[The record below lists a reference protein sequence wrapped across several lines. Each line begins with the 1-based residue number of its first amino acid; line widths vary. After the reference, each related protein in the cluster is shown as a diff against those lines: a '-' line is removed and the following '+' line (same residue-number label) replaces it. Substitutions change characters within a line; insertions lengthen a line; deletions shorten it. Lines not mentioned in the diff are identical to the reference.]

1 MVAAMIGCETFPVNI
16 PSERPSGIDIVA
28 ATASWVRNANRM
40 MSGQRR
46 AGVNRKATK
55 SSTFGG
61 QSTAMLGSD
70 GIIRLA

>member
-1 MVAAMIGCETFPVNI
+1 MIGCERFPVNI
-16 PSERPSGIDIVA
+16 PSERPSGIDMVA
-28 ATASWVRNANRM
+28 ATASCVRKAKSA

-46 AGVNRKATK
+46 TGVNRKATK

>member
-1 MVAAMIGCETFPVNI
+1 
-16 PSERPSGIDIVA
+16 
-28 ATASWVRNANRM
+28 
-40 MSGQRR
+40 MSGQSRT
-46 AGVNRKATK
+46 GVNRKATK